1 MFDLE
6 TINLRNQK
14 AVDKSLRNEQV
25 LTRSTY
31 RDADSLVDALYAEL
45 KIELVLGHNAAVMK
59 VCERITDIAL
69 ECAPQAYK
77 ALIEA
82 AAKEAG
88 NHA

>member
-1 MFDLE
+1 
-6 TINLRNQK
+6 
-14 AVDKSLRNEQV
+14 
-25 LTRSTY
+25 
-31 RDADSLVDALYAEL
+31 VDALYAEL